1 MTFTDNKKY
10 SFTFE
15 IANNHMGDVSH
26 GKALLNE
33 ISKITKK
40 YDYKFLVK
48 FQFRDLETFIHPDYK
63 GNHEFKFV
71 KRFEETYF
79 SDDQWRETIDHAKSL
94 GFGLMCTPFDENS
107 VPRVKSMGFDVLKI
121 ASC

>member
-40 YDYKFLVK
+40 YDYNF
-48 FQFRDLETFIHPDYK
+48 
-63 GNHEFKFV
+63 
-71 KRFEETYF
+71 
-79 SDDQWRETIDHAKSL
+79 
-94 GFGLMCTPFDENS
+94 
-107 VPRVKSMGFDVLKI
+107 
-121 ASC
+121 